1 MVFVLESYIVL
12 DWACCTGRK
21 CLMRGKRN
29 PHVGT
34 NHKQIVWCQ
43 WVGSTILA
51 KSRLKFWV
59 MWLGYVAK
67 QEFWSFWEKVETELW
82 VMGFEFE
89 LWVMS
94 YEYWH
99 MKTKSWPNQTS
110 PKCSERSILLLLI
123 SIFGKVKNIEEIGLI
138 NLGAIFRNTIE
149 ARLGAVVHN
158 YQG

>member
-1 MVFVLESYIVL
+1 M
-12 DWACCTGRK
+12 
-21 CLMRGKRN
+21 
-29 PHVGT
+29 
-34 NHKQIVWCQ
+34 
-43 WVGSTILA
+43 
-51 KSRLKFWV
+51 
-59 MWLGYVAK
+59 
-67 QEFWSFWEKVETELW
+67 ETELW

-94 YEYWH
+94 YEYWL

-138 NLGAIFRNTIE
+138 NLGAIFRNAIE